1 MFAILAGTACWLGNA
16 AQRRCAGRPRCRWL
30 AHVQHPWQAA
40 HARARAVALAH
51 RMAAGSLN
59 GRPPPRSA
67 LTWTTCLLTYLLTGF
82 QHLRFRSIFLNVTP
96 LARAV
101 VATAVAMRACGG
113 VVLVAAALLGIWLW
127 SSGSDSPQLHVR
139 HAATGFLARRA
150 IASAAER
157 AAGAAAHAATGAFK
171 PRPTLAVAARP
182 AERAAA
188 AVASSLRAAVT
199 MGTGTDVAES
209 PPRPAQRRPPPPPP
223 LPPAPPAGSTA
234 AARRAG
240 VRRRETAAHVGGVG
254 VASAAAAAAAAG
266 SATGTVVGTVASGC
280 FQPSPVAAGK

>member
-1 MFAILAGTACWLGNA
+1 MPSPSVAY
-16 AQRRCAGRPRCRWL
+16 
-30 AHVQHPWQAA
+30 
-40 HARARAVALAH
+40 AVALPSVLA
-51 RMAAGSLN
+51 
-59 GRPPPRSA
+59 
-67 LTWTTCLLTYLLTGF
+67 TTYL
-82 QHLRFRSIFLNVTP
+82 
-96 LARAV
+96 RAV
-101 VATAVAMRACGG
+101 LATATVNVPTTAVVMRVCGG

-127 SSGSDSPQLHVR
+127 SSGGDSPQLHVR

-157 AAGAAAHAATGAFK
+157 AAGAAAHAATGAFN
-171 PRPTLAVAARP
+171 PRPIFAVAARP

-209 PPRPAQRRPPPPPP
+209 PPWPAQQRSPPPPP
-223 LPPAPPAGSTA
+223 LPPAPPARSTA

-254 VASAAAAAAAAG
+254 VASAAAEWGAG
-266 SATGTVVGTVASGC
+266 LDQRSEWEWDGGTAVT
-280 FQPSPVAAGK
+280 AGW

>member
-1 MFAILAGTACWLGNA
+1 MVATAARERA
-16 AQRRCAGRPRCRWL
+16 A
-30 AHVQHPWQAA
+30 
-40 HARARAVALAH
+40 
-51 RMAAGSLN
+51 
-59 GRPPPRSA
+59 
-67 LTWTTCLLTYLLTGF
+67 
-82 QHLRFRSIFLNVTP
+82 
-96 LARAV
+96 
-101 VATAVAMRACGG
+101 ATAVAMRACGG

-223 LPPAPPAGSTA
+223 LPPAPPPIDVPAVQAVADRHEG
-234 AARRAG
+234 AARF
-240 VRRRETAAHVGGVG
+240 
-254 VASAAAAAAAAG
+254 SSSG
-266 SATGTVVGTVASGC
+266 SSGS
-280 FQPSPVAAGK
+280 FSSDSGQMAEV